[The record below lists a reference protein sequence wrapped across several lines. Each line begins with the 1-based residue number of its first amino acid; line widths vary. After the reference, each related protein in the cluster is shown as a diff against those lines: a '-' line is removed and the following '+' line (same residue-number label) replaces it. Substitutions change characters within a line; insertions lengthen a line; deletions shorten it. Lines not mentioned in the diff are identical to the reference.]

1 MIFLAKKALRTAL
14 GYKGEVLAA
23 CGMFPSIILFVPV
36 KDRNWEL
43 IPTEAESFSKT
54 KTQLVLLS
62 QLILTF
68 TEKGN
73 NFLTAQDRY

>member
-1 MIFLAKKALRTAL
+1 MQDISCKNALRTAL

-54 KTQLVLLS
+54 QLVLLS
-62 QLILTF
+62 QLILKF
-68 TEKGN
+68 TEKDN
-73 NFLTAQDRY
+73 NFLTAQDRC

>member
-43 IPTEAESFSKT
+43 IPTEAESFR

-62 QLILTF
+62 QLILKF
-68 TEKGN
+68 TEKDN
-73 NFLTAQDRY
+73 NFLTAQDRC

>member
-54 KTQLVLLS
+54 QLVLLS
-62 QLILTF
+62 QLILKF

-73 NFLTAQDRY
+73 NFLTAQDRC